1 MPNTVRNIEC
11 LCHQLMFVVVLTR
24 GNVFELLILAMELL
38 TVSTDGMKKLLR
50 VSQKKSRLVSLN
62 QVRTIV

>member
-1 MPNTVRNIEC
+1 
-11 LCHQLMFVVVLTR
+11 MFDAVLTR
-24 GNVFELLILAMELL
+24 DNVFELLILAMELL

-62 QVRTIV
+62 QVRINV

>member
-1 MPNTVRNIEC
+1 
-11 LCHQLMFVVVLTR
+11 MFVVVLTR

-50 VSQKKSRLVSLN
+50 VSQKKSRLVSDPL
-62 QVRTIV
+62 TK